1 MSCIVGPGNMK
12 EAYWSDTITNTLS
25 LGLLGGALSTAS
37 VMLRDL
43 AKNRV
48 DEKWVLSLFVKAE
61 PIVDAQKTAYVATRA
76 LASAVGGGLM
86 STLNWNAC
94 STAYPLASI
103 GFESATVGLQTACLG
118 ALFLMSLKGT
128 VNQADWVYL
137 FRTPPGENPHV
148 RATMIKIVSLI
159 AAAVAVANAVERVT
173 SLFGFP
179 VC

>member
-12 EAYWSDTITNTLS
+12 EAYWSDTITNTFS

-48 DEKWVLSLFVKAE
+48 DETLAGYFVQAT
-61 PIVDAQKTAYVATRA
+61 PVPAAQKTAYVVTRI
-76 LASAVGGGLM
+76 LAGAIGGGLM

-137 FRTPPGENPHV
+137 FRNPPGENPYV